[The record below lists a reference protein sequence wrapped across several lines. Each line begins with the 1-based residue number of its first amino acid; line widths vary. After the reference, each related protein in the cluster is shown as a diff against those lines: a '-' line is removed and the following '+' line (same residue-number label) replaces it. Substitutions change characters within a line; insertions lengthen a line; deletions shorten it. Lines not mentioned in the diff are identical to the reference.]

1 MRTRNP
7 WKITFIVVAIL
18 VVLALLA
25 GLISYYG
32 FGKGDVERRDIG
44 NGVIVEGDN
53 LPDGLKASLA
63 DPDATLPD
71 ALKQL
76 TLDDGTVWGRRI
88 SQVFDVT
95 PSGPL
100 SSPIKAEIPVDA
112 LPAAES
118 NHPLVAFSSPPDGSL
133 EFEEIPVISQGVRP
147 DGQAFVTVELS
158 HLSIKTIFEGF
169 TEAIGA
175 NLVKLYEFAGAE
187 VVQEA
192 EQPSCRNE
200 VSSSEYLV
208 RIDGS
213 ADALF
218 SCLDRNPD
226 SGKLELHVVNN
237 RRYALSLKPQGMQ
250 PAGSGEFK
258 LDLTELYKRW
268 ATDPII
274 RPREE
279 AVFVLDDLKDGQQAS
294 LSSDVNSLSFAATSI
309 ENIAGVVMSS
319 AGDKRN
325 TPESDAVIK
334 KNILQRMTDLRDCG
348 NEGKEDIPGN
358 LAKLMASCLTDE
370 AIDSIAQSM
379 PKFVKTGAKAA
390 MKVLRYVVAVMDVSS
405 LTRAWSNYM
414 ADSRNG
420 RAKQTL
426 VVMKPDRVGQ
436 FFGKWTLRRGQGLS
450 TIDINADRTATF
462 TYDCLPG
469 DGVDR
474 GCGMFAQTTRVMIAV
489 ADVSPD
495 TQSDGLIATY
505 RSVEFTGAL
514 PHQGDVRSGDQFRL
528 TFDSSGRI
536 KLTPIGRPDATN
548 TPTAKYLRYCKPGT
562 TQPVLRRCE
571 VLTQEQMDSIVAD
584 GD

>member
-1 MRTRNP
+1 MRTRNRR
-7 WKITFIVVAIL
+7 KTVTIVVAVL

-25 GLISYYG
+25 GFIYYE
-32 FGKGDVERRDIG
+32 FGNGDVERRDIG

-63 DPDATLPD
+63 DPDAALPD

-112 LPAAES
+112 LPAAEA
-118 NHPLVAFSSPPDGSL
+118 NNPLVAFSSPPDGSL

-175 NLVKLYEFAGAE
+175 KLVKLYEFAGAE

-192 EQPSCRNE
+192 DQPTCRNE

-218 SCLDRNPD
+218 SCLDHNQD
-226 SGKLELHVVNN
+226 SGKLELRVVNN

-250 PAGSGEFK
+250 PTGSGEFK

-334 KNILQRMTDLRDCG
+334 KNILQGMVDFKDCG

-370 AIDSIAQSM
+370 AIDSITQSM

-390 MKVLRYVVAVMDVSS
+390 MKVLRYVVAVMDVSN

-426 VVMKPDRVGQ
+426 VVMKNERRRSLGDYAGEWGRDGLGPDELRSIIIGGQ
-436 FFGKWTLRRGQGLS
+436 
-450 TIDINADRTATF
+450 TATMF
-462 TYDCLPG
+462 GYSIQGCPGAGRCDSSVLLSLTMRSDGKVSAIVNSVAYSQDGMTIPTPYMLQEDSLMPG
-469 DGVDR
+469 DVMTFELDQAGHLVVEYGDR
-474 GCGMFAQTTRVMIAV
+474 FADTNDLDGDGQT
-489 ADVSPD
+489 D
-495 TQSDGLIATY
+495 
-505 RSVEFTGAL
+505 
-514 PHQGDVRSGDQFRL
+514 
-528 TFDSSGRI
+528 DS
-536 KLTPIGRPDATN
+536 N
-548 TPTAKYLRYCKPGT
+548 YYCTGT
-562 TQPVLRRCE
+562 TDRSQWSVCGTRW
-571 VLTQEQMDSIVAD
+571 SS
-584 GD
+584 

>member
-1 MRTRNP
+1 MRTRNR
-7 WKITFIVVAIL
+7 WKTAFIVVAIL
-18 VVLALLA
+18 VVLALLV

-32 FGKGDVERRDIG
+32 FGNGDVERRDIG
-44 NGVIVEGDN
+44 NGVIVEGDD

-63 DPDATLPD
+63 DPDAALPD

-88 SQVFDVT
+88 SQVLDVT

-112 LPAAES
+112 LPAAEA
-118 NHPLVAFSSPPDGSL
+118 NNPLVAFSSPPDGSL
-133 EFEEIPVISQGVRP
+133 EFEEIPIISQGVRP

-158 HLSIKTIFEGF
+158 HLSVKTIFEGF
-169 TEAIGA
+169 AEAIGA

-192 EQPSCRNE
+192 EQPTCRNE
-200 VSSSEYLV
+200 VSSSEYLA

-213 ADALF
+213 ADTLF
-218 SCLDRNPD
+218 SCLDHNQD

-294 LSSDVNSLSFAATSI
+294 LSSDVNTLSFAATSI

-370 AIDSIAQSM
+370 AIDSIARSM

-390 MKVLRYVVAVMDVSS
+390 MKVLRYVVAVMDVSD

-426 VVMKPDRVGQ
+426 VVSKVSAASSKLV
-436 FFGKWTLRRGQGLS
+436 GKWYRHSAELNVTADGTATLRERFYDACRPQDS
-450 TIDINADRTATF
+450 TGNCFFNAT
-462 TYDCLPG
+462 L
-469 DGVDR
+469 
-474 GCGMFAQTTRVMIAV
+474 
-489 ADVSPD
+489 
-495 TQSDGLIATY
+495 
-505 RSVEFTGAL
+505 
-514 PHQGDVRSGDQFRL
+514 RL
-528 TFDSSGRI
+528 TELSDNYAYAVFEDVFYTDIDGNRIASSYTLEEDAPRKGDALKMITDGRNQ
-536 KLTPIGRPDATN
+536 LTFVYEGRFSDTN
-548 TPTAKYLRYCKPGT
+548 
-562 TQPVLRRCE
+562 
-571 VLTQEQMDSIVAD
+571 DAD
-584 GD
+584 GDGFVDDTNKFCNDKTTPEFSVACGA